1 MSLIADLPLRAWACS
16 RSWVVTV
23 ALALATVMA
32 GGQAT
37 AATAELVITCTD
49 AATLVSASSVPVASD
64 GVHVRVVLS
73 GSVMHDVQ
81 IDDVAGAVYL
91 TTDQSVPYVV
101 DVAPGVRK
109 ITCFDPA
116 SHQPGTA
123 AFDAR
128 TVTVDVTDPTGIYLS
143 PQLQCSGASV
153 SISADPPA
161 IIDRRRLRFAL
172 RAQMWGIRSTDV
184 AEFAGYPTARNRNVR
199 IRRGSTTIATV
210 QYSPDGHGRY
220 VMGQVSECWSL
231 HRQAVGLAGG
241 ASGLAARLYVRST
254 LDRTPIVLSV
264 TPARARPG
272 MLRMLRARHAIVC
285 RTPRGTLVGTTRM
298 SSIDRTELTFLRK
311 VDSRRATGW
320 RCEIRSS
327 GRVIGRIGV
336 SAIR

>member
-1 MSLIADLPLRAWACS
+1 MSLIADLPPRAWA
-16 RSWVVTV
+16 RRRPWVVLLGLAV
-23 ALALATVMA
+23 AVGMT

-37 AATAELVITCTD
+37 AAATELVITCTD
-49 AATLVSASSVPVASD
+49 DGTLISSPSVPVASD

-73 GSVMHDVQ
+73 GSVLHDVQ
-81 IDDVAGAVYL
+81 IDDAPGAVYL

-109 ITCFDPA
+109 VTCFDPA
-116 SHQPGTA
+116 SQQPGTA
-123 AFDAR
+123 VFDAR
-128 TVTVDVTDPTGIYLS
+128 TVTVDVTDPTGLYVS
-143 PQLQCSGASV
+143 PRLQCTGATV
-153 SISADPPA
+153 STFADPPA

-220 VMGQVSECWSL
+220 VMGQVNECWSL
-231 HRQAVGLAGG
+231 HRQAVGLAGS

-264 TPARARPG
+264 TPAKARPG
-272 MLRMLRARHAIVC
+272 MLRMLRARHAIIC
-285 RTPRGTLVGTTRM
+285 RTPRGTLVATTRM
-298 SSIDRTELTFLRK
+298 SSIDRMELTFLRK
-311 VDSRRATGW
+311 VDSQRATRW
-320 RCEIRSS
+320 RCEVRSS
-327 GRVIGRIGV
+327 GRVIGRIGI